1 MKKKL
6 YNQPIVELTQLMPSA
21 IVLAGSPKGVT
32 VDPSAPI
39 PTGEGGD

>member
-6 YNQPIVELTQLMPSA
+6 YNQPIVEQTRLMPST

-39 PTGEGGD
+39 PGGAGGD